1 LSVEFINF
9 SFEKRKFS
17 RLLCL
22 SILLFSFSPDLSSQV
37 TVFLFFLF
45 SFPGTYNS
53 LHRELVVVE
62 GACPLS
68 SSSPPLSPVG
78 APTPPAARRNIILGT
93 ASTPL

>member
-1 LSVEFINF
+1 M
-9 SFEKRKFS
+9 
-17 RLLCL
+17 
-22 SILLFSFSPDLSSQV
+22 
-37 TVFLFFLF
+37 VFLFFLF

-93 ASTPL
+93 ASTPLLKDELLYHSARRQEKYNYGYSFHSPLKG